1 MTTKSILLVTHSI
14 EEAVALSDRVVVLKA
29 NPGRI
34 ADTVDL
40 ASLPRPRR
48 ADAPAV
54 RETVDRMYCAA
65 GLTMKAKPP
74 VTEPLPHAPIGMV
87 LGLLEHLREA
97 PGGREDLYKLGG
109 PLGYEL
115 DDLLPVTEA
124 AKRLGLVRIAS
135 GDIELTE
142 EGRAL
147 AAAEEPE
154 RKERLARAPARPA
167 PDRRHPQGG
176 GAARKGPRPQAGVP
190 RAA

>member
-1 MTTKSILLVTHSI
+1 MT
-14 EEAVALSDRVVVLKA
+14 
-29 NPGRI
+29 
-34 ADTVDL
+34 
-40 ASLPRPRR
+40 
-48 ADAPAV
+48 DAPQ
-54 RETVDRMYCAA
+54 
-65 GLTMKAKPP
+65 
-74 VTEPLPHAPIGMV
+74 PLPHAPIGMV
-87 LGLLEHLREA
+87 LGLLEHLREV

-154 RKERLARAPARPA
+154 RKQRVGARLKGFPLIVEICQAAAKGHGRVRKESFLERLEDHFSRAEAERQLSTALDWARYGEVFDFD
-167 PDRRHPQGG
+167 PD
-176 GAARKGPRPQAGVP
+176 AEEFFLA
-190 RAA
+190 